1 MTVATNQILDTN
13 KGRHPM
19 VGTWPIAAS
28 TRLLKGWSVARDAS
42 GNLVAPTDGDGLPV
56 VGVSQADYDNSAGSA
71 GDVDA
76 QVDYGVFE
84 RSYTG
89 TAPVATQVV
98 YSVNNY
104 TVSTDSD
111 GGARGIAGIVTEV
124 RNSKAF
130 VLTGPDV
137 IALLSRQDSGS
148 INVPLGS
155 LRLST
160 GAAVPT
166 FSDGVADGF
175 ALVDSEALGLRIN
188 DDSTT
193 TFVVTVPMP
202 ANLDDT
208 QDLTLHLLGFR
219 VGALDVTA
227 AVTVGAFFH
236 TVGAAHTADAD
247 AGGATSAFGAATTI
261 VTDATRT
268 IAAAD
273 VPAAPCDLTLTFTV
287 TAALDAD
294 DLVLTSC
301 WIEYQSK

>member
-42 GNLVAPTDGDGLPV
+42 GNLVAPTDGDGFPV
-56 VGVSQADYDNSAGSA
+56 IGIAQADYDNSTGSA

-89 TAPVATQVV
+89 TAPVALQVV

-104 TVSTDSD
+104 TVSTDSA
-111 GGARGIAGIVTEV
+111 GGTRGIAGIVTEV

-130 VLTGPDV
+130 VMTGPEV
-137 IALLSRQDSGS
+137 IALLSSQDSVS
-148 INVPLGS
+148 IPVPLGA

-160 GAAVPT
+160 GAAVPA
-166 FSDGVADGF
+166 FNDGVADGF
-175 ALVDSEALGLRIN
+175 ELTDSEALGLRIN
-188 DDSTT
+188 PNSTT
-193 TFVVTVPMP
+193 TFAVTVPMP
-202 ANLDDT
+202 SNLDDG
-208 QDLTLHLLGFR
+208 QDLTLHLTGFR
-219 VGALDVTA
+219 VGAADVTA

-236 TVGAAHTADAD
+236 TVGAAHTADVD
-247 AGGATSAFGAATTI
+247 AGGATTAFDGATTI
-261 VTDATRT
+261 VTDETLT

-294 DLVLTSC
+294 DLALTSC
-301 WIEYQSK
+301 WIEAQTK